1 VKVDTL
7 PTTNVENDLTYLYYT
22 FDIDKMLFNRITTGT
37 IAPNQLYMRIFG
49 NMVGVGLEAPEV
61 IYFNGEVFNEAVA
74 GIATIEAQQNSQR
87 RGIFTLDGRQVVAPA
102 KNGIY
107 VTDGKKIVYR
117 KK

>member
-1 VKVDTL
+1 
-7 PTTNVENDLTYLYYT
+7 
-22 FDIDKMLFNRITTGT
+22 
-37 IAPNQLYMRIFG
+37 
-49 NMVGVGLEAPEV
+49 V

-102 KNGIY
+102 KSGIY